1 MNTEKMRDL
10 LKKLDGYKNELEKL
24 KNEYARLTTN
34 IRYNSVSMQVNGREL
49 TLISTANS
57 DNERGIA
64 VRGREMILLGVKKVY
79 SEWIEIRE
87 RDIQRLKDRILKEAK
102 EQA

>member
-1 MNTEKMRDL
+1 MNTKKMRDL
-10 LKKLDGYKNELEKL
+10 LKNLDGCKNELETL
-24 KNEYARLTTN
+24 KNEYARLNTN
-34 IRYNSVSMQVNGREL
+34 IHYNSVSMQVNGREL